1 MTTGLFITF
10 EGVEGCGK
18 TTQLHL
24 LKQCLTARGHSV
36 TATREPGGTPLGDGI
51 RSLVL
56 ASRFAAMHSK
66 TELLLYEASRA
77 QHICEVIEPAL
88 SRGQIVLCDRF
99 GDATLAY
106 QGYAQ
111 GLSVDWIEKLNRFA
125 AGNRDPDLTILLDCP
140 VELGLE
146 RTRERAAR
154 TGQGMIEDRFEKMDL
169 DFHRRVRDGYLD
181 IARRRPGRFL
191 IVDGSGK
198 REAVQAVIRTA
209 VLERL

>member
-1 MTTGLFITF
+1 
-10 EGVEGCGK
+10 
-18 TTQLHL
+18 
-24 LKQCLTARGHSV
+24 
-36 TATREPGGTPLGDGI
+36 
-51 RSLVL
+51 
-56 ASRFAAMHSK
+56 MHSK

-191 IVDGSGK
+191 IVDGSAK